1 MQYSFK
7 ELQQKSNLT
16 NTQMAEYLGVGLRTI
31 ERWRKDGC
39 NKLSVIRD
47 LKNLTKTK

>member
-1 MQYSFK
+1 MAEFK
-7 ELQQKSNLT
+7 NLQKKSGMT
-16 NTQMAEYLGVGLRTI
+16 NAQLAEYLGVGLRTI

-47 LKNLTKTK
+47 LKNITK